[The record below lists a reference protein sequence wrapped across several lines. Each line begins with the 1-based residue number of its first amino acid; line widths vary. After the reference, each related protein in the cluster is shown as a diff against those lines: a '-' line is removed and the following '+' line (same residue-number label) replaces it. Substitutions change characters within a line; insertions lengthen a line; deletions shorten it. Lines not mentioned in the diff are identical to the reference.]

1 MKCFVSVFL
10 SQREKCLVS
19 VPYRRTM
26 SDEAAKVPTNDAMPS
41 CPCPRVELYTITLV
55 CATELCH
62 LEAGH
67 TYLFLDI
74 LCNILLYAEFLKG
87 SLRNFNGLLLHFFA
101 LESVSSSLSFV
112 GNEVRYHIRRFY
124 LNWKAVS
131 RVELMT
137 VAGSGSY
144 RPASPW

>member
-1 MKCFVSVFL
+1 MKCFVSIFL
-10 SQREKCLVS
+10 CQYKKWLVS

-67 TYLFLDI
+67 TYLFLDV
-74 LCNILLYAEFLKG
+74 LCDILLYTEFLKG
-87 SLRNFNGLLLHFFA
+87 RLRNINGLLLHFFT
-101 LESVSSSLSFV
+101 LEIVSSKLSFV
-112 GNEVRYHIRRFY
+112 GKEVGYHIRRFY

-131 RVELMT
+131 RVKLT
-137 VAGSGSY
+137 TIAWSGSY